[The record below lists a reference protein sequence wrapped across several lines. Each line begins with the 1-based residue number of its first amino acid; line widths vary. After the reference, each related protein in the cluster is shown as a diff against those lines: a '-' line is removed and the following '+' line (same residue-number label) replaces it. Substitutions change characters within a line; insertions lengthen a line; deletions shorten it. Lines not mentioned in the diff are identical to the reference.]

1 MRIKDNIENEIVEYY
16 KNKKKKEQ
24 LEYEIGLL
32 EKSNEDL
39 IKYSCIENKEY
50 IDKRIERNKSK
61 LIRKNIEKDE
71 MINKILS
78 MDSIIAQLSQEEKEL
93 CELRYKKKMEY
104 QSIAYDLN
112 VSRSTICRRV
122 QALVCCLKKEYEKMS
137 M

>member
-16 KNKKKKEQ
+16 RNKKKKEQ

-50 IDKRIERNKSK
+50 IDRRIERNKSK

-78 MDSIIAQLSQEEKEL
+78 MD
-93 CELRYKKKMEY
+93 
-104 QSIAYDLN
+104 
-112 VSRSTICRRV
+112 
-122 QALVCCLKKEYEKMS
+122 
-137 M
+137 

>member
-39 IKYSCIENKEY
+39 IKYSGIENKEY
-50 IDKRIERNKSK
+50 INRRIERNKSK
-61 LIRKNIEKDE
+61 LIKKNIEKDE
-71 MINKILS
+71 LINRILN
-78 MDSIIAQLSQEEKEL
+78 MDSVIAQLNQEEKEL
-93 CELRYKKKMEY
+93 CELRYKKRMEY
-104 QSIAYDLN
+104 QAIAYSLN

-122 QALVCCLKKEYEKMS
+122 QALVCYLKKEYEKRS